1 MRGMAEATMKKRR
14 CVKVYCSSCNRKYW
28 SSAAKRP
35 YTCYT
40 CRLAA
45 GLLSTSLRTALTV
58 APRQVLS
65 FGKCQGHHGLYDE
78 ELANGLC
85 VMCRAY
91 SMTDVDPELSER
103 ARRSQGGEFDWVRG
117 RR

>member
-14 CVKVYCSSCNRKYW
+14 CVKVFCSSCNRKYW
-28 SSAAKRP
+28 TSAAKRP

-40 CRLAA
+40 CRRAA
-45 GLLSTSLRTALTV
+45 GLLAASRSTALTV

-65 FGKCQGHHGLYDE
+65 FGTCQSSHMHE
-78 ELANGLC
+78 QELSNGKC
-85 VMCRAY
+85 VMCRFYA
-91 SMTDVDPELSER
+91 MADIDPDLSER
-103 ARRSQGGEFDWVRG
+103 AKRSAGGEFDWVRV